1 MKMSERTPSELNPRD
16 EDEEDGESSD
26 DENQNVF
33 YKSKELIFEPKS
45 VQRKWLR
52 SHGKSKFID
61 FDEKQM
67 EILKTVF
74 KDLDDDGGESI
85 GVDELEDPLIA
96 LGLVNDRAQ
105 VEKMVLEI
113 DDDANIEFEE
123 FLQLVKGKNKQKAMP
138 SAGKT
143 DSDLLFDFFKKLTN
157 QELQQKGKE

>member
-1 MKMSERTPSELNPRD
+1 
-16 EDEEDGESSD
+16 
-26 DENQNVF
+26 
-33 YKSKELIFEPKS
+33 
-45 VQRKWLR
+45 
-52 SHGKSKFID
+52 
-61 FDEKQM
+61 M